1 MQLQR
6 QGPGYSHTQ
15 LLLFNLLIILQQWQT
30 SCQGFVSPI
39 KNGHSRMTKFSAITV
54 AWENRWHFTMPLI
67 VSPRN
72 DVWETSAEI
81 PYRWCVTTKWGSA
94 PDWLKQIS
102 QVAQPIRSSTRIWVV
117 SQTPFRGEIIGG
129 IAKCHLFSLTTIPDK
144 NTRLIVNVSQETAV
158 INRKS
163 KNNLP
168 ESVFSHN
175 YQPLRQKRHQIVVNN
190 PILMLS
196 FS

>member
-1 MQLQR
+1 MIDW
-6 QGPGYSHTQ
+6 
-15 LLLFNLLIILQQWQT
+15 LIDWWQT
-30 SCQGFVSPI
+30 PCQGFVSPI
-39 KNGHSRMTKFSAITV
+39 EIGHSRMTKFSAITV
-54 AWENRWHFTMPLI
+54 AWENRWHFMMPPT
-67 VSPRN
+67 VSPWN
-72 DVWETSAEI
+72 EVWETSAEI
-81 PYRWCVTTKWGSA
+81 PYWWCVTTQWGSA
-94 PDWLKQIS
+94 LDWLKQIS

-117 SQTPFRGEIIGG
+117 TRHQYGISALVSQTSFCGEIIGG

-190 PILMLS
+190 PILLLS
-196 FS
+196 IFLIGS

>member
-1 MQLQR
+1 
-6 QGPGYSHTQ
+6 
-15 LLLFNLLIILQQWQT
+15 
-30 SCQGFVSPI
+30 
-39 KNGHSRMTKFSAITV
+39 MTKFLAITV
-54 AWENRWHFTMPLI
+54 AWENRWHFAMPPT
-67 VSPRN
+67 VSPWN
-72 DVWETSAEI
+72 DIWETRAEI
-81 PYRWCVTTKWGSA
+81 SYWWRVTTQWGSA

-102 QVAQPIRSSTRIWVV
+102 QVAQPIRSSTQIYVVTLSVWNFCTCFSDVILWGNRWWHCKMSSVFSAHHNRQKHSSV
-117 SQTPFRGEIIGG
+117 SQ
-129 IAKCHLFSLTTIPDK
+129 K
-144 NTRLIVNVSQETAV
+144 TAV

-175 YQPLRQKRHQIVVNN
+175 FQPLRQKRHQIVVNN

>member
-1 MQLQR
+1 MIDW
-6 QGPGYSHTQ
+6 
-15 LLLFNLLIILQQWQT
+15 LIDWWQT
-30 SCQGFVSPI
+30 PCQGFVSPI
-39 KNGHSRMTKFSAITV
+39 EIGHSRMTKFSAITV
-54 AWENRWHFTMPLI
+54 AWENRWHFTMPPT
-67 VSPRN
+67 VSPWN
-72 DVWETSAEI
+72 EVWETSAEI
-81 PYRWCVTTKWGSA
+81 PYWWCVTTQWGSA
-94 PDWLKQIS
+94 LDWLKQIS

-117 SQTPFRGEIIGG
+117 TRHQYGISALVSQTSFHGEIVGG

-190 PILMLS
+190 LILLLS
-196 FS
+196 IFLIGS

>member
-1 MQLQR
+1 MTFRNATNGFPTKRRLR
-6 QGPGYSHTQ
+6 NKCRN
-15 LLLFNLLIILQQWQT
+15 FIL
-30 SCQGFVSPI
+30 
-39 KNGHSRMTKFSAITV
+39 
-54 AWENRWHFTMPLI
+54 RW
-67 VSPRN
+67 R
-72 DVWETSAEI
+72 
-81 PYRWCVTTKWGSA
+81 VTTQWGST

-102 QVAQPIRSSTRIWVV
+102 QVAQPIRSSTQICVVTHHQYGISVLV
-117 SQTPFRGEIIGG
+117 SQTLFHGEIVGS
-129 IAKCHLFSLTTIPDK
+129 IAKCHLFSQPTITDK